1 MKEKVKNNR
10 LPFGLCMKYDIP
22 IKKHWT
28 PTDAWNALKEKT
40 GKDMLQFFRE
50 LNKEEIEKHARI
62 EFFPKDK
69 AHPKEVTSAVFDKI
83 KTYRRQLSK
92 KGEVFINVS
101 VGDCEY
107 YVKLFNAENDYDYE
121 IIRRRKIK

>member
-50 LNKEEIEKHARI
+50 LNKEEIEKHARMEI
-62 EFFPKDK
+62 FPKDK
-69 AHPKEVTSAVFDKI
+69 AHPKEVTSAVFQKI
-83 KTYRRQLSK
+83 KEVRRLLEKQD
-92 KGEVFINVS
+92 EVKITVT
-101 VGDCEY
+101 VGDTEY
-107 YVKLFNAENDYDYE
+107 KIKLFNVENDYDYE
-121 IIRRRKIK
+121 IIRSKKIT